1 MRVGLK
7 LAILQSGKSQRQI
20 AAEIHSTENR
30 LSELVRG
37 WVQPRDTERDALA
50 RVLNRTAEEL
60 FAQTPEDE
68 VHIRRALDGLHTVIV
83 HTEALGC
90 EERIREELSSIRAY
104 LVRTYASVPASGS
117 GEDLR

>member
-20 AAEIHSTENR
+20 AADIHSNENR

-37 WVQPRDTERDALA
+37 WVQPRPSERDALA
-50 RVLNRTAEEL
+50 RVLNRPADEL

-68 VHIRRALDGLHTVIV
+68 LHVRGALDGLQAAITHTD
-83 HTEALGC
+83 ALGC
-90 EERIREELSSIRAY
+90 DERLRAQLGSIRAH
-104 LVRTYASVPASGS
+104 L
-117 GEDLR
+117 